1 MTPYNS
7 VQRSFTMKNE
17 GTNRDPLINFLD
29 SVIYQYN
36 KVDGPGLWQLQD
48 EAMNDTLKGLCDI
61 LDEEADRAFRTVPAR
76 EIVGETAWEKAF
88 MGVLNGRM
96 KRISTFCTKAADMI
110 NQAGY
115 GIQLPPDQKYIFSVD
130 SLPVRLKRS
139 STQNLFD
146 ITMQHDTDP
155 IRKEL
160 NDDDHRLM
168 LSAGLMEQTGAID
181 EYKSTGDVQ
190 VLIGKAMKYRND
202 SEQMSL
208 YLAAAQMEDLRNG
221 IGTPNPLKTQNEYL
235 SEKLTRAVR
244 DTIEKVDKLHDYN
257 DTVFC
262 RKVADMAVYAH
273 KTFSN
278 YFADNDEF
286 ARRARLRPPMF
297 TPPLKLVLEV
307 AGTRDS
313 WYVSKNS
320 WVQEHP
326 EAAQKV
332 QARLDLLKNEKD
344 NDRRILKYGEVLM
357 STAIKDLKTSK
368 DVIEA
373 KGGPV
378 EQTERLS
385 RKLDAFEDVLKRIE
399 GSQKQM
405 TPNIK
410 KPNVPLR

>member
-1 MTPYNS
+1 ME
-7 VQRSFTMKNE
+7 NE
-17 GTNRDPLINFLD
+17 KMRKDPLINFLD

-61 LDEEADRAFRTVPAR
+61 LDEEADRAFRAVPAR

-130 SLPVRLKRS
+130 SLPVRLKERS
-139 STQNLFD
+139 THNLFD
-146 ITMQHDTDP
+146 IAMQHDTDP
-155 IRKEL
+155 IRTKL
-160 NDDDHRLM
+160 NDDDNHRLM

-181 EYKSTGDVQ
+181 EYKSTGEAQ
-190 VLIGKAMKYRND
+190 VLIGKAIKYRND

-244 DTIEKVDKLHDYN
+244 DTIEKTDKQHDYN
-257 DTVFC
+257 DSVFC
-262 RKVADMAVYAH
+262 RKVADLAVYAH

-286 ARRARLRPPMF
+286 ARRARLRPSMF

-307 AGTRDS
+307 AATRDS

-320 WVQEHP
+320 WVQEYP
-326 EAAQKV
+326 EAAKQV
-332 QARLDLLKNEKD
+332 QARLDLPKNEKD
-344 NDRRILKYGEVLM
+344 NDRKFLKYGEALM
-357 STAIKDLKTSK
+357 STAIKDLKTFK
-368 DVIEA
+368 GVVEA

-399 GSQKQM
+399 YSQKKM
-405 TPNIK
+405 TPNTK

>member
-1 MTPYNS
+1 
-7 VQRSFTMKNE
+7 MKNE
-17 GTNRDPLINFLD
+17 GTNRDPLINFLE

-36 KVDGPGLWQLQD
+36 KVNGPGLWQLQGD
-48 EAMNDTLKGLCDI
+48 ALNDTLKGLCDI
-61 LDEEADRAFRTVPAR
+61 LDEEANRAFRAVPAR
-76 EIVGETAWEKAF
+76 EIVGGTAWEKAF

-115 GIQLPPDQKYIFSVD
+115 GIQLPPDQKYIFPVD

-139 STQNLFD
+139 STQTLFD
-146 ITMQHDTDP
+146 IAMKYDTDP

-190 VLIGKAMKYRND
+190 VLIGKAIKYRND

-286 ARRARLRPPMF
+286 ARRARFRPPMF
-297 TPPLKLVLEV
+297 TAPLKLVLEV

-320 WVQEHP
+320 WVQEHS
-326 EAAQKV
+326 EAAKQV

-344 NDRRILKYGEVLM
+344 NDRKFLKYGEALM

>member
-1 MTPYNS
+1 
-7 VQRSFTMKNE
+7 MKNE
-17 GTNRDPLINFLD
+17 GTDRDPLINFMD

-36 KVDGPGLWQLQD
+36 KVGGPGLWQLQGD
-48 EAMNDTLKGLCDI
+48 ALNDTLKGLCDI

-76 EIVGETAWEKAF
+76 ETVREAAWEKAF
-88 MGVLNGRM
+88 MGVLKGRM

-110 NQAGY
+110 EQAGY
-115 GIQLPPDQKYIFSVD
+115 GIQLPTDQKYVFPVD
-130 SLPVRLKRS
+130 GLPVWLKERA
-139 STQNLFD
+139 TDNLFD
-146 ITMQHDTDP
+146 IAMQHDTDP
-155 IRKEL
+155 IRTKL
-160 NDDDHRLM
+160 NDDDNHRLM

-244 DTIEKVDKLHDYN
+244 DTIEKADKQHDYN

-262 RKVADMAVYAH
+262 RKVADMVVYAH

-286 ARRARLRPPMF
+286 ARRARFRPPMF
-297 TPPLKLVLEV
+297 TAPLKLVLEV

-344 NDRRILKYGEVLM
+344 NDRRILKYGEALM

-378 EQTERLS
+378 ERTERLS
-385 RKLDAFEDVLKRIE
+385 RKLDAFEDVLKRIKA
-399 GSQKQM
+399 SQKQM
-405 TPNIK
+405 TPNTK

>member
-1 MTPYNS
+1 
-7 VQRSFTMKNE
+7 MKNE
-17 GTNRDPLINFLD
+17 GTNRDPLINFLE

-36 KVDGPGLWQLQD
+36 KVGGPGLWQLQGD
-48 EAMNDTLKGLCDI
+48 ALNDTLKGLCDI
-61 LDEEADRAFRTVPAR
+61 LDEEADRAFMTVPAR
-76 EIVGETAWEKAF
+76 ESVREAAWEKAF

-115 GIQLPPDQKYIFSVD
+115 GIQLPPDQKYIFPVD

-139 STQNLFD
+139 STQTLFD
-146 ITMQHDTDP
+146 IAMKYDTDP

-190 VLIGKAMKYRND
+190 VLIGKAIKYRND

-286 ARRARLRPPMF
+286 ARRARFRPPMF
-297 TPPLKLVLEV
+297 TAPLKLVLEV

-320 WVQEHP
+320 WVQEHS
-326 EAAQKV
+326 EAAKQV

-344 NDRRILKYGEVLM
+344 NDRKFLKYGEALM

>member
-1 MTPYNS
+1 
-7 VQRSFTMKNE
+7 MKNE
-17 GTNRDPLINFLD
+17 GTNRDPLINFLE

-36 KVDGPGLWQLQD
+36 KLNGPGLWQLQGD
-48 EAMNDTLKGLCDI
+48 ALNDTLKGLCDI
-61 LDEEADRAFRTVPAR
+61 LDEEANRAFRAVPAR
-76 EIVGETAWEKAF
+76 EIVGGTAWEKAF

-115 GIQLPPDQKYIFSVD
+115 GIQLPPDQKYIFPVD

-139 STQNLFD
+139 STQTLFD
-146 ITMQHDTDP
+146 IAMKYDTDP

-190 VLIGKAMKYRND
+190 VLIGKAIKYRND

-286 ARRARLRPPMF
+286 ARRARFRPPMF
-297 TPPLKLVLEV
+297 TAPLKLVLEV

-320 WVQEHP
+320 WVQEHS
-326 EAAQKV
+326 EAAKQV

-344 NDRRILKYGEVLM
+344 NDRKFLKYGEALM